1 MRHTQAMPA
10 SHHVL
15 HAGYVRD
22 GGVSVGSSV
31 SLVTDGEA
39 VIVVDPGMVASR
51 SAILDPLS
59 EQGYAPEQVTH
70 VVLTHHHPDH
80 ALNAALFPNAELVDA
95 WARYRGDQWLD
106 HDGDGHRVSQH
117 TWIVMTPGHT
127 AEDLTFMADTDD
139 GVVACTHCWWHTD
152 RTPENDPLCESPAA
166 LDHSRRRIL
175 AEADIVVPGH
185 GEAFRTDRQR

>member
-1 MRHTQAMPA
+1 MPA
-10 SHHVL
+10 HHHLL

-39 VIVVDPGMVASR
+39 VIVVDPGMVASHA
-51 SAILDPLS
+51 AILDPLARL
-59 EQGYAPEQVTH
+59 GHGVDDVTH

-80 ALNAALFPNAELVDA
+80 AVNSALFPNAELVDS

-106 HDGDGHRVSQH
+106 HGGDGHRLSQH
-117 TWIVMTPGHT
+117 TWITLTPGHT
-127 AEDLTFMADTDD
+127 QEDLTFMAETDD
-139 GVVACTHCWWHTD
+139 GVVACTHTWWHAD
-152 RTPENDPLCESPAA
+152 RTPEVDPLAEDQAA
-166 LDHSRRRIL
+166 LEASRRRIL

-185 GEAFRTDRQR
+185 GEAFRTRRAR